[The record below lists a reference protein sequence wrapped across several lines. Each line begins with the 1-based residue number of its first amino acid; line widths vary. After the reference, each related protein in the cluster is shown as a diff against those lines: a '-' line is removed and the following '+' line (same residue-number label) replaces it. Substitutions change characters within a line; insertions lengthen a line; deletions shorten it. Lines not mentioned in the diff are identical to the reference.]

1 MHPKTRHGKLLE
13 NVKVRR
19 WYENLEARSTLTAN
33 VYLRNLGLWLEYLN
47 QDPESIIEFAQ
58 GDFEEFK
65 GSIADQIRRM
75 EKNGRAGASISTS
88 IKPMISYLKFHNV
101 VVRLNLNIKNE
112 NRNFRA
118 EREVVPDKDQLSSIL
133 RKASLR
139 ERTAISLMG
148 FSGLRPES
156 LGNDGGNDGLKL
168 SDIPD
173 LSLENG
179 VEFKIPARIN
189 VRAELSKT
197 RLPYF
202 SFLGAEGCKYLE
214 DYLKERIRQGEHLS
228 PESAVILPDADMSRK
243 EEPNKFLSTV
253 LLARR
258 IKSSIIRAGFDWR
271 PYIFRAYFATNLDTA
286 EGKGVISH
294 PQRQF
299 IMGHKGD
306 IEETYTKRISEVKI
320 DEIREAYSRCL
331 KYLETESKGISEN
344 DSVRL
349 LRESTINAIQIYAD
363 IKLSG
368 DEKERL
374 FSLNTDEFNEELRKI
389 AKRSKADMMN
399 NGNRNKI
406 ILEKELESYLNK
418 GWELIQIYPNGDKAI
433 VKLPD

>member
-13 NVKVRR
+13 NKKVRR

-47 QDPESIIEFAQ
+47 KDPESIIEFAQ

-75 EKNGRAGASISTS
+75 EKNGTAGSSISTS
-88 IKPMISYLKFHNV
+88 IKPMISYLKFHNI

-112 NRNFRA
+112 NRNFKA
-118 EREVVPDKDQLSSIL
+118 EREVIPDKDQLSSIL

-139 ERTAISLMG
+139 ERTAISLMA
-148 FSGLRPES
+148 FSGLRPEV
-156 LGNDGGNDGLKL
+156 LGNDGGDDGLKL

-189 VRAELSKT
+189 VRGELSKT

-214 DYLKERIRQGEHLS
+214 DYLKERIRQGEHLKL
-228 PESAVILPDADMSRK
+228 ESAVILPDAEMSRK
-243 EEPNKFLSTV
+243 ENPNRFLSTV
-253 LLARR
+253 LLLRR
-258 IKSSIIRAGFDWR
+258 IKSSIIKAGFKWR
-271 PYIFRAYFATNLDTA
+271 PYIFRAYFATNLDIA
-286 EGKGVISH
+286 EGKGLISH
-294 PQRQF
+294 PWRQF
-299 IMGHKGD
+299 FMGHKGD
-306 IEETYTKRISEVKI
+306 IEETYTRREGIAEEGK
-320 DEIREAYSRCL
+320 EAYSRCL
-331 KYLETESKGISEN
+331 KYLETESKGISEQ
-344 DSVRL
+344 DSVKL
-349 LRESTINAIQIYAD
+349 LRESTINSIEIYAD
-363 IKLSG
+363 IKLSE
-368 DEKERL
+368 DERERL

-389 AKRSKADMMN
+389 AKKSKAEMMN
-399 NGNRNKI
+399 NGNKNKI
-406 ILEKELESYLNK
+406 ILERELESYLNK

-433 VKLPD
+433 VKLAD

>member
-13 NVKVRR
+13 NKRVRR
-19 WYENLEARSTLTAN
+19 WYENLEAKSPLTAN
-33 VYLRNLGLWLEYLN
+33 VYLRNLGLWLEYLDK
-47 QDPESIIEFAQ
+47 DPESIIEFAR

-75 EKNGRAGASISTS
+75 EKRGTAGSSISTS
-88 IKPMISYLKFHNV
+88 IKPMISYLKFHNI
-101 VVRLNLNIKNE
+101 VVRLNLNIQNE

-118 EREVVPDKDQLSSIL
+118 EKEIVPDKDHLASVL

-139 ERTAISLMG
+139 ERSAISLMA
-148 FSGLRPES
+148 FSGLRPEV
-156 LGNDGGNDGLKL
+156 LGNDEGNNGLKL

-202 SFLGAEGCKYLE
+202 TFLGAEGCKYLG
-214 DYLKERIRQGEHLS
+214 DYLNERIRQGEHLD
-228 PESAVILPDADMSRK
+228 PESAIILPDAEMSRK

-253 LLARR
+253 LLLRR
-258 IKSSIIRAGFDWR
+258 IKSSIIKAGFDWR
-271 PYIFRAYFATNLDTA
+271 PYIFRAYFATNLDVA

-294 PQRQF
+294 PWRQF

-306 IEETYTKRISEVKI
+306 IEEKYTKREGIPEEGR
-320 DEIREAYSRCL
+320 DAYSRCL
-331 KYLETESKGISEN
+331 KYLETESKGISEQ

-349 LRESTINAIQIYAD
+349 LRESTISAIEIYTD
-363 IKLSG
+363 IKLSE
-368 DEKERL
+368 DERERL
-374 FSLNTDEFNEELRKI
+374 FSLNTDEFNEELRDI

-399 NGNRNKI
+399 NGNKNKI
-406 ILEKELESYLNK
+406 IPERELVSYLNK
-418 GWELIQIYPNGDKAI
+418 GWELIQIYPKGDKAV
-433 VKLPD
+433 VKLSD